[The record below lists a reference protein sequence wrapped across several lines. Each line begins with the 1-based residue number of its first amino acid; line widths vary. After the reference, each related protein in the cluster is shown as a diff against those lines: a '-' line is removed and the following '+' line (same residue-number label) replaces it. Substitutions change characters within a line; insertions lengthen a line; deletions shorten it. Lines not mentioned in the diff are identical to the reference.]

1 MAVVSAGTGIIDEV
15 LARAFALVDDGRT
28 GTDDRA
34 VADLVAAA
42 GGNAHVLGRVRD
54 RCELVVREQPRLAGA
69 TVALELVTEAWI
81 AAISVT

>member
-1 MAVVSAGTGIIDEV
+1 MAVVSAGTGIVYEV
-15 LARAFALVDDGRT
+15 LARAFALVDDRRD

-34 VADLVAAA
+34 VTDLVAAA

-54 RCELVVREQPRLAGA
+54 RCELVAREQPRLASA
-69 TVALELVTEAWI
+69 TVVLDLVTEAWI